1 MTAFSLTEVSG
12 RFWWTR
18 KPAAQARKRFRGKKA
33 AIETIQRKRQN
44 VDTVMGRLL
53 AEVAEVQD
61 RWAAIRSDRSVIEA
75 EKLTSVVARAQI
87 MHCALARTVAT
98 AKELSIFGL
107 NACDADLES
116 AASLLSRLRVEVR
129 ASAARAMT
137 EVRGAQAS
145 AFVGFKL
152 TA

>member
-1 MTAFSLTEVSG
+1 MTTFSFGAVSG
-12 RFWWTR
+12 RFWSTR
-18 KPAAQARKRFRGKKA
+18 KPASQAGTRFRGKKA
-33 AIETIQRKRQN
+33 AIEAIQRKRQSI
-44 VDTVMGRLL
+44 DTVMGRLL

-61 RWAAIRSDRSVIEA
+61 RWAAIQSERSVIEA

-87 MHCALARTVAT
+87 MHCALARAVAS
-98 AKELSIFGL
+98 AKDLSIFAL

-137 EVRGAQAS
+137 DGQGAHTF
-145 AFVGFKL
+145 AFAGCKL

>member
-1 MTAFSLTEVSG
+1 MTAFSFGGVSG
-12 RFWWTR
+12 RFWSTR
-18 KPAAQARKRFRGKKA
+18 KPASQAGTRFRGKKA
-33 AIETIQRKRQN
+33 AIDAIQRKRQSI
-44 VDTVMGRLL
+44 DTVMGRLL
-53 AEVAEVQD
+53 AESE
-61 RWAAIRSDRSVIEA
+61 RSVPEA

-87 MHCALARTVAT
+87 MHCALARTVAA
-98 AKELSIFGL
+98 AKDLSIFGL

-137 EVRGAQAS
+137 DSQGAQAF
-145 AFVGFKL
+145 AFAGCKL